1 MSFMGFS
8 QTKNNKSSLKPKVL
22 TDSTTGITYFC
33 FDARTQAKVI
43 ARKIVIADSST
54 VLMERK
60 DSINSVLK
68 QENILLDSLNKE
80 NSKEIADLLI
90 IVGNQKQQISDLTS
104 ALALSQ
110 GESADLKKQNQANI
124 KKLKAS
130 NKLNVVLG
138 VTTAVSV
145 AIAAVFI
152 IFVH

>member
-8 QTKNNKSSLKPKVL
+8 QTKNNKSSLKQKVL